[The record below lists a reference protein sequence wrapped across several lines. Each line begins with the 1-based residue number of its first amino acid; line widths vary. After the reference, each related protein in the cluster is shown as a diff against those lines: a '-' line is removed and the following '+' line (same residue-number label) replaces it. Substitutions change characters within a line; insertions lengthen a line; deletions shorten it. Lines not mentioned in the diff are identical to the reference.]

1 MKWIK
6 CFFFFSENLDLI
18 EYELYEWTG
27 ERYRLKWASSF
38 SLRWICMHFY
48 SFNSFEKFLSRIHN
62 IFLLLLPFPRYEGQ
76 KITMTII
83 FIFCISGLILIGV
96 FVSLDSLFPIRF
108 CQQVGLALIVPEII
122 GVKGTER
129 DQHRKW

>member
-1 MKWIK
+1 
-6 CFFFFSENLDLI
+6 
-18 EYELYEWTG
+18 
-27 ERYRLKWASSF
+27 
-38 SLRWICMHFY
+38 MHFY

-96 FVSLDSLFPIRF
+96 FVSLDSLLPIRF

-122 GVKGTER
+122 GVKGTNTEN
-129 DQHRKW
+129 DNFFLNILSPICVLFSPLNSFVKFLALGQVS